1 MEVDISCRQEYRWL
15 LTLPI
20 DEAAAREQST
30 EQLTLALDALTFHVA
45 SLSDRAYP
53 RIGVISLLI
62 EMVRKQS
69 ALRRGAAETLVA
81 VGETIAASAEAEEQ
95 LTGTGAYLCMLL

>member
-1 MEVDISCRQEYRWL
+1 MEVGISCRQEYRWL
-15 LTLPI
+15 LTLPV

-30 EQLTLALDALTFHVA
+30 EQLTLALDVLTFHAA

-69 ALRRGAAETLVA
+69 ALRRGSAETLVA
-81 VGETIAASAEAEEQ
+81 VGETVAASAEVEEQ
-95 LTGTGAYLCMLL
+95 LTGTGAYPCMLL